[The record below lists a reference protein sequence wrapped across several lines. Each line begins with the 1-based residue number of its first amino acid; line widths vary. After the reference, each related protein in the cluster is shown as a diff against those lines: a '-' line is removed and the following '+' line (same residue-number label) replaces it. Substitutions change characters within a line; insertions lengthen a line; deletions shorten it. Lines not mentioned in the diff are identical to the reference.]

1 MLRYSARTDPGRRE
15 GENEDSIGFDLARQV
30 WFVADGMGGHGNGAV
45 ASQLARATMLGLLGS
60 RDLPGAIQAAHESII
75 SVCEQDVSLR
85 GMGSTIVAA
94 EIAGRRCKVAWV
106 GDSRAYVFRNGELIG
121 LTRDHSYVETLWE
134 MGKLS
139 EEQLQHHPQ
148 GNLIMRGL
156 GMRDPESSVIEAPL
170 RTGDWI
176 VLCSDGLTDELTD
189 TEISAALA
197 PLDSVDD
204 AAEVLVARALARGG
218 RDNVS
223 VVVVEY
229 DGPDY
234 RQPWVGNLQPDLLW
248 SVGGGVASA
257 LAVAGLWWWFAHRQ
271 G

>member
-1 MLRYSARTDPGRRE
+1 
-15 GENEDSIGFDLARQV
+15 
-30 WFVADGMGGHGNGAV
+30 
-45 ASQLARATMLGLLGS
+45 
-60 RDLPGAIQAAHESII
+60 
-75 SVCEQDVSLR
+75 
-85 GMGSTIVAA
+85 
-94 EIAGRRCKVAWV
+94 
-106 GDSRAYVFRNGELIG
+106 
-121 LTRDHSYVETLWE
+121 

-189 TEISAALA
+189 TEISRLWP
-197 PLDSVDD
+197 PLI
-204 AAEVLVARALARGG
+204 LWTMRLKCWLPGRWPGGG